1 MLQLVTRRVTFKS
14 RGLGVGMSRVG
25 GSRKWQPILRRLQRL
40 KNNLYLTCRGA
51 LPITPYLWLTDYS
64 LLLRLHLG
72 LQKSGCLGH
81 VRNSH
86 LYDGAEGIIP
96 LLPLPFFLAQALLF
110 FLPQPCPLLSALPS
124 CRPSCSFSSCFFS
137 RPWFLL

>member
-14 RGLGVGMSRVG
+14 RGLGVGMSRVVG
-25 GSRKWQPILRRLQRL
+25 CRKWQPILTRLQRL
-40 KNNLYLTCRGA
+40 KNNLFLTCRGA
-51 LPITPYLWLTDYS
+51 SPITQDLWLTDCS
-64 LLLRLHLG
+64 LLQRQHLG

-110 FLPQPCPLLSALPS
+110 FLPQLWLLLSWL
-124 CRPSCSFSSCFFS
+124 RVLRSSPQCLQ
-137 RPWFLL
+137 P

>member
-51 LPITPYLWLTDYS
+51 SLITQDLRLTDGG

-96 LLPLPFFLAQALLF
+96 LLPLLFFLAQALLF
-110 FLPQPCPLLSALPS
+110 FLPQPWLLLSWL
-124 CRPSCSFSSCFFS
+124 RVLRSSPQCLQ
-137 RPWFLL
+137 P